1 MKLRLAVLIAT
12 VWLLRS
18 AVAQSSTPATAS
30 TANDSAGAKSSTV
43 IGCLSGP
50 DSDGHFK
57 LNSMQYRSGVE
68 VLGPNNL
75 GSASGKK
82 VKLSGKWEAAEA
94 FSQSEA
100 GKQSATTKKE
110 ARRFQATGFDVMADT
125 CSVPA
130 EVTPV
135 SKKKQQQQKAA
146 AAQNSGN
153 NPK

>member
-18 AVAQSSTPATAS
+18 AVAQSSTPATTS

-68 VLGPNNL
+68 VLGTDDL
-75 GSASGKK
+75 SSASGKK

-94 FSQSEA
+94 SAQADA
-100 GKQSATTKKE
+100 GKKE
-110 ARRFQATGFDVMADT
+110 GRRFQATGFDVMADT